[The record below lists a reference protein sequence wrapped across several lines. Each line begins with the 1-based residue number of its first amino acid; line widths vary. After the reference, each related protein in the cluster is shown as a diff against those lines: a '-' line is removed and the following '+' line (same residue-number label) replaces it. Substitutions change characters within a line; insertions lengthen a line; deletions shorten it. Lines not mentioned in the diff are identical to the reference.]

1 MTMPTVYNIPLELFD
16 QYRDRPVILRT
27 ADPERLVE
35 AVPENAY
42 PAVLYVQVLRL
53 DADLAVFGTWG
64 LGVPVD
70 FVISDPEIQ
79 FAQLYELGKLVEK
92 RPVRVS
98 IPVQAGFAKAAKIAG
113 SIGVPVKLVV
123 GQPTSDDIVE
133 MITALEMFL
142 HHPTQTQPI
151 EFYTSTLLNFVND
164 ADTSV
169 WSIQEDDPSLY
180 RYIGAD
186 NEVAQARDGLGD
198 LSVDEFLSEMVSQ
211 QRECATCQFA
221 DHCRGYFKLPN
232 PNYVCEG
239 GVKEVFR
246 RLNGA
251 AAELR
256 MDIAKF
262 AAAAEGASV

>member
-1 MTMPTVYNIPLELFD
+1 MTLPIVHNIPLELFD
-16 QYRDRPVILRT
+16 QYRGRPVILRT
-27 ADPERLVE
+27 DDPGRLVE
-35 AVPENAY
+35 TVPESEFAN
-42 PAVLYVQVLRL
+42 VLYVQVLRL
-53 DADLAVFGTWG
+53 DADLGAFGTWA

-70 FVISDPEIQ
+70 FVISDPQTQ

-113 SIGVPVKLVV
+113 SIGVPVKLVA

-133 MITALEMFL
+133 MIAALEMFL
-142 HHPTQTQPI
+142 HHPTHTQPI
-151 EFYTSTLLNFVND
+151 EFYSSTLLNFLND
-164 ADTSV
+164 ADASV
-169 WSIQEDDPSLY
+169 WAIQEDDPSLY
-180 RYIGAD
+180 RYIDTD
-186 NEVAQARDGLGD
+186 NEVARSRDGLGD
-198 LSVDEFLSEMVSQ
+198 LSVDEFLSEMVNQ

-221 DHCRGYFKLPN
+221 DHCRGYFKLPD
-232 PNYVCEG
+232 PDYVCEG

-246 RLNGA
+246 RLKGA
-251 AAELR
+251 SAELR